1 MPDQVTDV
9 RLLDDGYSREVRSLF
24 YHAYRHEPTFAY
36 LMDAQ
41 RAGYD
46 QRVRACVR
54 EMVERHLGEELP
66 AIGLFIDD
74 RLVAAALITPP
85 QRRLDITESWSW
97 RLRMLFSVGLAATRR
112 YLDYHRAVQAC
123 LPVGPHH
130 QLPMLGVHPEYQGR
144 QIGEQLLAVGAA
156 LVRRGLRF
164 AGAGPGYWQ
173 CALPGLL
180 PAARLPRD
188 RRGDAGSGARARP
201 PASWRDAGGDLS
213 VPPDAREKPCLSG
226 AWRHKTR
233 MSGGGRRRPRKS
245 GRAPP
250 ACVASAP

>member
-1 MPDQVTDV
+1 MARPSARPIAVAKRACRCACGRQGMRSMPDQVSDV

-144 QIGEQLLAVGAA
+144 QIGEQLLAAVQRWCAEDSASQGLVLDTGNARYLDFYQRHGYREIGEVTLGA
-156 LVRRGLRF
+156 VREHVLLH
-164 AGAGPGYWQ
+164 PGDT
-173 CALPGLL
+173 
-180 PAARLPRD
+180 PAA
-188 RRGDAGSGARARP
+188 
-201 PASWRDAGGDLS
+201 
-213 VPPDAREKPCLSG
+213 
-226 AWRHKTR
+226 T
-233 MSGGGRRRPRKS
+233 
-245 GRAPP
+245 
-250 ACVASAP
+250 

>member
-85 QRRLDITESWSW
+85 QRRLDITE
-97 RLRMLFSVGLAATRR
+97 LELAPA
-112 YLDYHRAVQAC
+112 HAVQRRPGRDPA
-123 LPVGPHH
+123 LPGLPPGGAGLPAGRPHH

-144 QIGEQLLAVGAA
+144 QIGEQLLAAVQRWCAEDSASQGLVLDTGNARYLDFYQRHGYREIGEVTLGA
-156 LVRRGLRF
+156 VREHVLLH
-164 AGAGPGYWQ
+164 PGET
-173 CALPGLL
+173 
-180 PAARLPRD
+180 PAA
-188 RRGDAGSGARARP
+188 
-201 PASWRDAGGDLS
+201 
-213 VPPDAREKPCLSG
+213 
-226 AWRHKTR
+226 T
-233 MSGGGRRRPRKS
+233 
-245 GRAPP
+245 
-250 ACVASAP
+250 

>member
-85 QRRLDITESWSW
+85 QRRLDITESWNW

-123 LPVGPHH
+123 LPVGPTTSCRCSACI
-130 QLPMLGVHPEYQGR
+130 PSTRAGR
-144 QIGEQLLAVGAA
+144 SASSCWRPCSAGAPRTP
-156 LVRRGLRF
+156 LRRGWSWILAMR
-164 AGAGPGYWQ
+164 ATWTSTSGTATVRS
-173 CALPGLL
+173 
-180 PAARLPRD
+180 AR
-188 RRGDAGSGARARP
+188 
-201 PASWRDAGGDLS
+201 
-213 VPPDAREKPCLSG
+213 
-226 AWRHKTR
+226 
-233 MSGGGRRRPRKS
+233 
-245 GRAPP
+245 
-250 ACVASAP
+250 

>member
-1 MPDQVTDV
+1 MARPSARPIAVAKRACRRSFGRQGMRSMPDQVTDV

-144 QIGEQLLAVGAA
+144 QIGEQLLAAVQRGCAEDSASQGLVLDTGNARYLDFYQRHGYREIGEVTLGA
-156 LVRRGLRF
+156 VREHVLLH
-164 AGAGPGYWQ
+164 PGET
-173 CALPGLL
+173 
-180 PAARLPRD
+180 PAA
-188 RRGDAGSGARARP
+188 
-201 PASWRDAGGDLS
+201 
-213 VPPDAREKPCLSG
+213 
-226 AWRHKTR
+226 T
-233 MSGGGRRRPRKS
+233 
-245 GRAPP
+245 
-250 ACVASAP
+250 

>member
-1 MPDQVTDV
+1 PRSPLAFLPRLPPRTDLRLPDGCAAR
-9 RLLDDGYSREVRSLF
+9 RLRP
-24 YHAYRHEPTFAY
+24 A
-36 LMDAQ
+36 
-41 RAGYD
+41 
-46 QRVRACVR
+46 RACLRPGDGRAPSGRRVAGHRPVHRRSAGRGGPDHAAAAAPGYHR
-54 EMVERHLGEELP
+54 ELELAPAHAVQRRPGRDPALPGLPPGGAGLP
-66 AIGLFIDD
+66 AGRPPPPVADARRASRVPGQAD
-74 RLVAAALITPP
+74 R
-85 QRRLDITESWSW
+85 
-97 RLRMLFSVGLAATRR
+97 
-112 YLDYHRAVQAC
+112 RAVA
-123 LPVGPHH
+123 
-130 QLPMLGVHPEYQGR
+130 GR
-144 QIGEQLLAVGAA
+144 RAA

-164 AGAGPGYWQ
+164 AGAGPGYRQ

>member
-144 QIGEQLLAVGAA
+144 QIGEQLLAG
-156 LVRRGLRF
+156 
-164 AGAGPGYWQ
+164 WSWI
-173 CALPGLL
+173 
-180 PAARLPRD
+180 PAMRATWTSTSGTATAR
-188 RRGDAGSGARARP
+188 SAR
-201 PASWRDAGGDLS
+201 
-213 VPPDAREKPCLSG
+213 
-226 AWRHKTR
+226 
-233 MSGGGRRRPRKS
+233 
-245 GRAPP
+245 
-250 ACVASAP
+250 

>member
-130 QLPMLGVHPEYQGR
+130 QLPMLGVHPEYQVGR
-144 QIGEQLLAVGAA
+144 SASSCWRPCSAGAPRTP
-156 LVRRGLRF
+156 LRRG
-164 AGAGPGYWQ
+164 WSWI
-173 CALPGLL
+173 
-180 PAARLPRD
+180 PAMRATWTSTSGTATAR
-188 RRGDAGSGARARP
+188 SAR
-201 PASWRDAGGDLS
+201 
-213 VPPDAREKPCLSG
+213 
-226 AWRHKTR
+226 
-233 MSGGGRRRPRKS
+233 
-245 GRAPP
+245 
-250 ACVASAP
+250 

>member
-97 RLRMLFSVGLAATRR
+97 RL
-112 YLDYHRAVQAC
+112 D
-123 LPVGPHH
+123 
-130 QLPMLGVHPEYQGR
+130 
-144 QIGEQLLAVGAA
+144 
-156 LVRRGLRF
+156 
-164 AGAGPGYWQ
+164 
-173 CALPGLL
+173 
-180 PAARLPRD
+180 
-188 RRGDAGSGARARP
+188 
-201 PASWRDAGGDLS
+201 
-213 VPPDAREKPCLSG
+213 
-226 AWRHKTR
+226 
-233 MSGGGRRRPRKS
+233 RKS
-245 GRAPP
+245 
-250 ACVASAP
+250 VV

>member
-1 MPDQVTDV
+1 MPDQVSDV

-74 RLVAAALITPP
+74 RLVAAA
-85 QRRLDITESWSW
+85 
-97 RLRMLFSVGLAATRR
+97 
-112 YLDYHRAVQAC
+112 
-123 LPVGPHH
+123 
-130 QLPMLGVHPEYQGR
+130 
-144 QIGEQLLAVGAA
+144 
-156 LVRRGLRF
+156 
-164 AGAGPGYWQ
+164 
-173 CALPGLL
+173 
-180 PAARLPRD
+180 
-188 RRGDAGSGARARP
+188 

-233 MSGGGRRRPRKS
+233 MSGGSRRRPRKS